1 MPRGISTPTTDSANC
16 KRGVP
21 VPHRANL
28 VAKRHAESTGRAG
41 QSGVAVCRSP
51 LSSRQPYLHHQSES
65 SAAETH
71 AKTRACYTITS
82 CRDRLGDELA
92 RPFNCKSVPT
102 CFLSQSAAGHVPS
115 AAAPKPAQ
123 SAVGAATAR
132 PLAPLSNPGI
142 RTRVPHTSRPP
153 APGAESAPLP
163 AEPRRAP
170 TAPGRG
176 GTMAP
181 SPGRAAPSH
190 VPSASGDGAVAAAA
204 GAGGAGAGGAAAA
217 GMSRPSVPGLTGGLR
232 AAGRKRD
239 PRRRARGP
247 SHPGRAARR
256 PARRAQGGCRQ

>member
-1 MPRGISTPTTDSANC
+1 M
-16 KRGVP
+16 
-21 VPHRANL
+21 PHRANL

-142 RTRVPHTSRPP
+142 RTRGFEPASPTPP
-153 APGAESAPLP
+153 ARPHPAP
-163 AEPRRAP
+163 RAP
-170 TAPGRG
+170 R
-176 GTMAP
+176 
-181 SPGRAAPSH
+181 SPPNRAERPRL
-190 VPSASGDGAVAAAA
+190 PAAAA
-204 GAGGAGAGGAAAA
+204 RW
-217 GMSRPSVPGLTGGLR
+217 RPL
-232 AAGRKRD
+232 A
-239 PRRRARGP
+239 
-247 SHPGRAARR
+247 AARR
-256 PARRAQGGCRQ
+256 RPTYPAPQETERWRQPRVPVVPVLAGPLPRACRAPRCPGSQAASAPPAASVIPAAEREAHRIPGGQLGGQRDGRRGAADSEGTGGGRGEERSRQ